1 MKLINGKEISLQI
14 YSELNDRI
22 SKLKNLG
29 FIPGLAVI
37 IVGNRIDSLTYV
49 KMKEKKCLE
58 LGIKSSLIKLDESIS
73 ESELIYQIC
82 NLNNDKSIH
91 GILVQLPLPK
101 HINENVVLNRIN
113 LEKDV
118 DGFHFNNIG
127 KLTLNRSP
135 NFVPCTPKGCIEL
148 LKRSNIEI
156 KGKNVVILG
165 RSNIVG
171 LPLSLLLLHENATVT
186 ICHSKTQNV
195 TDLTQK
201 ADIII
206 AACGRTQMVK
216 KEWIKEKCVII
227 DVGINS
233 IEDKTKK
240 RGYRLVGDVDFES
253 VKEKVGYITPVP
265 GGVGPM
271 TIAMLMEQTVKS
283 CERFNNFL

>member
-14 YSELNDRI
+14 YSELKDRI
-22 SKLKNLG
+22 SKLKQFG
-29 FIPGLAVI
+29 FTPGLAVI

-127 KLTLNRSP
+127 KLTLNRNP
-135 NFVPCTPKGCIEL
+135 NFIPCTPKGCVEL

-186 ICHSKTQNV
+186 ICHSKTQNIMEH
-195 TDLTQK
+195 TQK

-206 AACGRTQMVK
+206 AACGKTQMVK
-216 KEWIKEKCVII
+216 KEWIKENSVII

-233 IEDKTKK
+233 LEDNTKK
-240 RGYRLVGDVDFES
+240 RGYRLVGDVDFED

-283 CERFNNFL
+283 CEGFNNF